1 MRRATSDKVQD
12 QQLKVQ
18 ELAIR
23 TADTHLYATDAG
35 DLIVKI
41 GEGVAAAVC
50 CIVVDDSVP
59 GLVVKPAADL
69 SIVDSTA
76 YTAGGDES
84 AIRIDTLA
92 LAANDVLLVKYIS
105 KN

>member
-1 MRRATSDKVQD
+1 MRRAQSDKVQD

-23 TADTHLYATDAG
+23 TADTHLYTTDAG
-35 DLIVKI
+35 DVVVLIN
-41 GEGVAAAVC
+41 EEVAAAVC

-59 GLVVKPAADL
+59 GVVVKAAASL

-84 AIRIDTLA
+84 AIRIDTLT
-92 LAANDVLLVKYIS
+92 LAANDVILLKYIT